1 MLDLKEENPQNTSMK
16 KYIISISLFLL
27 SFIHVSLFAQT
38 DYNQQWP
45 GFRGPWA
52 CGYMD
57 GIKTATTWNVDST
70 KNIKWKTAIPG
81 LGHSCP
87 VIWDNN
93 LFVTTASSE
102 KQDESLKVGLYGDID
117 MAADS
122 GIMEFKVYCLDKNSG
137 KIQWERLAHKG
148 IPKSKRHTKS
158 SQANCTP
165 ATDGKHLVV
174 LFGSEGLYCYDLKGT
189 LLWQKDLGIMNPG
202 PYNETGVEWGH
213 ASSPVIY
220 KDFIIIQCDKSVE
233 SYLAA
238 FNIEDGKEIW
248 RTSRDEVSTWGTP
261 AIYSNEGKTQVIVN
275 GFKHMGGYELET
287 GKEIWRM
294 SGGGDAPSTTPVV
307 ANNLI
312 YINNAHGKYSPIY
325 VVKPTAMGDITLAA
339 DSTKNKYIT
348 WSIKRGGA
356 YLQTPLIYGDYLY
369 NLQVSGQ
376 LTCFDAKTGEVKYKE
391 NLSEAFSA
399 SGIAA
404 DGKVYF
410 TSEQGNVFVIQAGPS
425 YKLLAKNAMNDV
437 CMATPAISGNTLF
450 FRTQH
455 YVVAVESK

>member
-1 MLDLKEENPQNTSMK
+1 MK
-16 KYIISISLFLL
+16 RSIIHLNIIIVLFN
-27 SFIHVSLFAQT
+27 FIHQGLYAQV

-45 GFRGPWA
+45 SFRGPWA
-52 CGYMD
+52 GGTMD
-57 GIKTATTWNVDST
+57 NVKTPTAWNVDST
-70 KNIKWKTAIPG
+70 RNIKWKTAIPG

-93 LFVTTASSE
+93 LYVTTASSE

-117 MAADS
+117 MAADT
-122 GIMEFKVYCLDKNSG
+122 GVLEFKVYCLDKNSG

-174 LFGSEGLYCYDLKGT
+174 LFGSDGLYCYDLKGN
-189 LLWQKDLGIMNPG
+189 LLWQKDLGLMNPG

-213 ASSPVIY
+213 ASSPIIF
-220 KDFIIIQCDKSVE
+220 KNFIIIQCDKSID

-248 RTSRDEVSTWGTP
+248 RSPRDEVSTWGTP
-261 AIYSNEGKTQVIVN
+261 AIYSKEGKSQVIVN

-287 GKEIWRM
+287 GKEIWKM

-307 ANNLI
+307 AHDLI
-312 YINNAHGKYSPIY
+312 YINNAHGKFSPIY
-325 VVKPTAMGDITLAA
+325 VVRPTATGDITLAA
-339 DSTKNKYIT
+339 DSIKNKYIV
-348 WSIKRGGA
+348 WSVKRGGA

-369 NLQVSGQ
+369 NLQVSGS
-376 LTCFDAKTGEVKYKE
+376 LTCYNAKTGEVKYKE
-391 NLSEAFSA
+391 NLNEAFSA

-410 TSEQGNVFVIQAGPS
+410 SSEQGTIFVIQAGPE
-425 YKLLAKNAMNDV
+425 YKLLAKNVMNDI

-455 YVVAVESK
+455 FVVAVESMPGN